1 MSWGVHGFTSW
12 WSLMEPQGFTSQSQP
27 YPHHAK
33 SPAKN
38 RPVPVKP
45 QILCFTSPRI
55 SPVVWG
61 LTSTSRTSW
70 RPNRDLKKYMPTET
84 NEIYNSRM
92 LEVKITID
100 QCGTVH
106 CGQPPCVFFITYYVS
121 SLLFNSSTSW
131 LRSDI
136 SIWQKLTTINSRHVA
151 KIFLKLYK
159 NESFNHPRAA
169 GQILSSPFNLF
180 PTIKSSI
187 PPKKI
192 GETLRFL
199 KTKELLEYVL
209 QSIPA
214 IHVATVHSR
223 HSSRL
228 KPRWKVEIFECLL
241 DSIGWNNVMYH
252 VYIYIYN
259 QK

>member
-151 KIFLKLYK
+151 KIFLQLKT
-159 NESFNHPRAA
+159 S
-169 GQILSSPFNLF
+169 LS
-180 PTIKSSI
+180 TIPGLQARFCQVLSICFQPSSLPS

-192 GETLRFL
+192 GETLAFL

-252 VYIYIYN
+252 VYIYN